1 MRNIYFIVLII
12 FLANQMFKLKK
23 IKHSTVTDD
32 YIAAEE
38 IQNQNWQYYV
48 EQVIE
53 FCYNKEIGKT
63 ITTPQS
69 NLFFDTVINIT
80 EAKQSYTVESW

>member
-1 MRNIYFIVLII
+1 
-12 FLANQMFKLKK
+12 MFKLKK

-53 FCYNKEIGKT
+53 FCYNKEIGKA
-63 ITTPQS
+63 IRTPQS

>member
-63 ITTPQS
+63 IRTPQS